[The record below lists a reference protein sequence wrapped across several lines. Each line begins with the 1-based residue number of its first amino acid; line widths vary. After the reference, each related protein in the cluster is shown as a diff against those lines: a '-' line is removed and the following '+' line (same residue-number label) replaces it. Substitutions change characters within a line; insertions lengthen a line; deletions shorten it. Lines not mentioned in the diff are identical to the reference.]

1 MKQMKMLA
9 VKTKTYVFS
18 GYIDVDI
25 VSNYITKEYSAWI
38 FLDDYCNKKLMFG
51 MPMAQQSY
59 ERFVEIVEANVLDY
73 FADYMKEMKE
83 GE

>member
-9 VKTKTYVFS
+9 VKTETYVFS
-18 GYIDVDI
+18 GHIDVDI
-25 VSNYITKEYSAWI
+25 VSNYVTKEYSAWI
-38 FLDDYCNKKLMFG
+38 FLDDYDTKKLMFG
-51 MPMAQQSY
+51 MPMTQQSY

-73 FADYMKEMKE
+73 FADYMVEMDK